1 MKNFFIIVK
10 ALFSGFFTGLL
21 VSVPLGPAGIESVK
35 RTVSKGYKAGFT
47 VSLGA
52 LSADLAYIILINC
65 GLMSILNS
73 NKRTTCFFWIIS
85 GLILI
90 LIGYKSMPNYKRDV
104 HPLLL
109 VNKNFNSMPYLSGFM
124 ITFTNPMTPTLWLT
138 LCGTVISYWYYIS
151 KSCYFTFLF
160 SLASGMITWFAILNY
175 FALKGLKFLTPKAGK
190 TTEYILTISI
200 FVLGIGFVVFGIVK
214 FFI

>member
-1 MKNFFIIVK
+1 MKNFFIIIK
-10 ALFSGFFTGLL
+10 ALFSGFFTGFV

-35 RTVSKGYKAGFT
+35 RTVSKGYKAGFS

-52 LSADLAYIILINC
+52 LSADLAYLILINC
-65 GLMSILNS
+65 GLMGILNS
-73 NKRTTCFFWIIS
+73 NKRTTCFFWIFS
-85 GLILI
+85 GLILTF
-90 LIGYKSMPNYKRDV
+90 IGYKSMPNYKNDV
-104 HPLLL
+104 HIPFLG
-109 VNKNFNSMPYLSGFM
+109 NKSFNSIPYLSGFM

-138 LCGTVISYWYYIS
+138 LSGTIISYWYYVS

-160 SLASGMITWFAILNY
+160 SLASGMITWFAMLNY

-190 TTEYILTISI
+190 ATEYILKISI
-200 FVLGIGFVVFGIVK
+200 LILGIGFIVFGIVK